1 LERGIW
7 PLRYD
12 RPRGIYCP
20 IWPRASENDICWK
33 GDSDAGD
40 APGDLAAGDYVIVN
54 ERKLLMRCLELI
66 DWEAEASRTSKEAK
80 TALDVKTVTRYA
92 KLTEAEAKVLVVE
105 DKWLAAIA
113 TDVQATRGLTRRRR
127 TGV

>member
-1 LERGIW
+1 
-7 PLRYD
+7 
-12 RPRGIYCP
+12 
-20 IWPRASENDICWK
+20 
-33 GDSDAGD
+33 
-40 APGDLAAGDYVIVN
+40 VIVN